1 MRLDQAIAARFPEI
15 SRRRARELIAA
26 RRVLVNERAVSIASR
41 EVDADDRIAVAEDV
55 PEIAVILETADWI
68 AVNKPA
74 GMPTQPARDRAQ
86 RSLEEL
92 LRLRYHAIWLVH
104 RLDTPTSGVVLFARS
119 QTAAAEL
126 SALFA
131 QSAIRKTYV
140 AIVEGVMT
148 DEHVVDTAVQGKE
161 ARTTFRPLRNDGVS
175 TLVEAVIE
183 TGRTHQI
190 RIHAASIHHPVAG
203 DRRYGS
209 GARAK
214 RLMLHAWKLEH
225 QRFGV
230 LEAPLPTSFSLSS
243 GRPASAPPIPQ

>member
-1 MRLDQAIAARFPEI
+1 MRLDQANAARNPGM
-15 SRRRARELIAA
+15 SRRKARELIAA

-41 EVDADDRIAVAEDV
+41 EVDADDRIAIVEDA
-55 PEIAVILETADWI
+55 PELAIIRESEDWI
-68 AVNKPA
+68 AVDKPA
-74 GMPTQPARDRAQ
+74 GMPTQPTRDREQ

-92 LRLRYHAIWLVH
+92 LRLRFREIWLVH

-119 QTAAAEL
+119 AETAAKL

-131 QSAIRKTYV
+131 NGEIRKTYL
-140 AIVEGVMT
+140 AILEGAV
-148 DEHVVDTAVQGKE
+148 DAERVVDSPVQGKS
-161 ARTTFRPLRNDGVS
+161 ARTTFRPIQENDNN

-190 RIHAASIHHPVAG
+190 RIHAQSIGNPVAG

-209 GARAK
+209 GGRAA

-225 QRFGV
+225 ATFGV
-230 LEAPLPTSFSLSS
+230 LEAPPPTSFSFESPTL
-243 GRPASAPPIPQ
+243 R